1 MKQIGYIFLGLC
13 VALFSGCGDDDKP
26 SLPVEELTLGSK
38 TLFLSLG
45 EEAVLHTEI
54 LPERADKTVRWS
66 SADASVVQV
75 GDDGVIRPVKVGST
89 YVTARAGGQQAT
101 CEVHV
106 VNASRRTVLVYMAAD
121 NNLGD
126 FNADVHFAQED
137 WEEMQAGVLQVA
149 GGGSRLLVYKDF
161 RKGLQKPVLVEL
173 VRGDDGT
180 LREKVIKT
188 YEKRNSVGVAEMQE
202 VFGDVFANPEFQA
215 PGYGLVY
222 WSHGEGWIPFPTP
235 STRWIGADEG
245 QGIHRMNISELVQV
259 LEFVPN
265 LRFDFI
271 LFDACFMQS
280 VEVAYALRPF
290 ADYLIASPTETP
302 GPGAPYDAIVP
313 YMLVGQEAE
322 EVAEAYYQVYH
333 EMYNGGADISNS
345 HWTGGV
351 SMAVTRLAAMQE
363 LAAVTRRCL
372 AEAGIGC
379 PARLREA
386 GLFDYD
392 KRSPRS
398 SSYVGYYDLWQL
410 MRQVLPGAVFE
421 DWKEAYGKWM
431 AYWKTTPENY
441 SGFAGMF
448 SMEGSYGATHYIP
461 KNISGA
467 ASAAYR
473 QTDWYQDAGLWQLGW

>member
-1 MKQIGYIFLGLC
+1 MKQIGYVFLGLC
-13 VALFSGCGDDDKP
+13 MALFSGCGDEDRP
-26 SLPVEELTLGSK
+26 MLPVEELALGSK
-38 TLFLSLG
+38 SLFLPLG
-45 EEAVLHTEI
+45 EEAVLQTTV
-54 LPERADKTVRWS
+54 LPEGADRTVQWS

-75 GDDGVIRPVKVGST
+75 SEDGWIHPVKVGST
-89 YVTARAGGQQAT
+89 YVTARAGGQQAV

-106 VNASRRTVLVYMAAD
+106 VNSSRRTVLVYMAAD

-126 FNADVHFAQED
+126 FNGTVHFAQDD
-137 WEEMQAGVLQVA
+137 WEEMKAGVLQVA
-149 GGGSRLLVYKDF
+149 GQGSRLLVYKDF

-173 VRGDDGT
+173 VRTDEGT
-180 LREKVIKT
+180 IREEVIKT
-188 YEKRNSVGVAEMQE
+188 YEARNSVGVAEMQE
-202 VFGDVFANPEFQA
+202 VFGDVFANPAYQSSS
-215 PGYGLVY
+215 YGLVY
-222 WSHGEGWIPFPTP
+222 WSHGDGWIPFPTP
-235 STRWIGADEG
+235 STRWIGEDAG
-245 QGIHRMNISELVQV
+245 QGTHRMNIAELVQV

-313 YMLVGQEAE
+313 YMLVGQEAT

-333 EMYNGGADISNS
+333 EMYDEGVGISNS

-363 LAAVTRRCL
+363 LAAVTQRCL
-372 AEAGIGC
+372 AGVEVTH
-379 PARLREA
+379 PADLRAA

-392 KRSPRS
+392 QRFGNSH
-398 SSYVGYYDLWQL
+398 VGYYDMWQL
-410 MRQVLPGAVFE
+410 MQQVLPDDAFE

-431 AYWKTTPENY
+431 AYWKTTPGNY
-441 SGFAGMF
+441 SGFTGMF

-461 KNISGA
+461 KNTSGA
-467 ASAAYR
+467 AAAAYR
-473 QTDWYQDAGLWQLGW
+473 QTDWYQAAGLSHLGW